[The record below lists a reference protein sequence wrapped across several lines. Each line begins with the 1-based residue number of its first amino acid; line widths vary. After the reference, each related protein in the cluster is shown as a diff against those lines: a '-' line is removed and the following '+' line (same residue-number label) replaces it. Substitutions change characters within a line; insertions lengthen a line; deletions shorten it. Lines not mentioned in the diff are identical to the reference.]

1 MKEENVIFVN
11 VTTFAVMNEEYNS
24 VIEELA
30 TLAIKI
36 KDKTYYFERN
46 DFDIGNA
53 VSNDPSLIKKLLFL
67 EQRENTILFNN
78 KSNDIIYRR
87 DTYDNIS
94 KELFKI
100 INNEIELNEKVY
112 IFGDLTP
119 NEQKLFEDILLYD
132 WQHQIFSMFNS
143 PQIIKNLNCHKPIF
157 ITLESIRFLFKNL
170 KVDMKEFVDTIDNT
184 FNEFKSKEKNDIVI
198 VNTIKYICDLLF

>member
-1 MKEENVIFVN
+1 MKEKNIIFVN
-11 VTTFAVMNEEYNS
+11 VTTFSIMDKEYNS
-24 VIEELA
+24 VIEEIA
-30 TLAIKI
+30 TLAVKV

-53 VSNDPSLIKKLLFL
+53 ISNDPTLIKKLLFL
-67 EQRENTILFNN
+67 EQRENTILFSN

-87 DTYDNIS
+87 DTYDDIS

-132 WQHQIFSMFNS
+132 WQHQIFNMSNN

-170 KVDMKEFVDTIDNT
+170 KVDMKEFVDTIDIT
-184 FNEFKSKEKNDIVI
+184 FNEFKNKEKNDVVI
-198 VNTIKYICDLLF
+198 VNAIKSICDLLF

>member
-1 MKEENVIFVN
+1 MKEKNIIFVN
-11 VTTFAVMNEEYNS
+11 VTTFSIMNKEYNS
-24 VIEELA
+24 VIEEIA
-30 TLAIKI
+30 TLAVKV

-53 VSNDPSLIKKLLFL
+53 ISNDPTLIKKLLFL

-132 WQHQIFSMFNS
+132 WQHQIFSMSNS
-143 PQIIKNLNCHKPIF
+143 PQIIKNLNCHRPIF
-157 ITLESIRFLFKNL
+157 ITLESIRFLFRNL
-170 KVDMKEFVDTIDNT
+170 KVDMKEFVDTIDIT
-184 FNEFKSKEKNDIVI
+184 FNEFKSKEKNDVII
-198 VNTIKYICDLLF
+198 VNAIKSICDLLF